1 MEFGRIRWPFSGMQ
15 VTAGGR
21 RKPSPKWTR
30 GGIACAQNAT
40 DRAQE
45 IGALLGLTLVTIV
58 HCP

>member
-21 RKPSPKWTR
+21 RKPSPKWMR
-30 GGIACAQNAT
+30 GGIAGAQNAAA
-40 DRAQE
+40 RAQDT
-45 IGALLGLTLVTIV
+45 GVLLGLILVTIV